1 MDLFAWYFL
10 LLGCVVLINAQITQD
25 VTGVSNTTTSPDT
38 MDADNV
44 EKSRLGRRRKSGM
57 RRGIRMLQND
67 TTSNSSKLPHLYT
80 GKNIYKGNSNTFFFL
95 DFQGL
100 TPTPDPDDTTSN
112 PTLLPTSINPVTP
125 TTSTIPVINV
135 TVCENATVADVV
147 FLADSSGSISLANLQ
162 QIRFFLLTVV
172 SGLDIGPNNVR
183 VGLAQFTGAPFQ
195 EFLLNEHQD
204 RDSLLAALNN
214 YPVRR
219 GGTMI
224 GRALDFIR
232 TQFFTESAGS
242 RANQGVP
249 QIAVVLTD
257 GASFDDVVEPARRLR
272 QQGVDLFSIGVGL
285 TQVTELEAIANQPSD
300 QFVFSIENFGV
311 LQTLSE
317 VLLRSVCKVII
328 DHGQV
333 YAHIKARVNFTL
345 GTNVTEVLQQFVLS
359 LTSTF
364 CVGCQV
370 DFNATVTPVQT
381 ATP

>member
-67 TTSNSSKLPHLYT
+67 TTSNSS
-80 GKNIYKGNSNTFFFL
+80 
-95 DFQGL
+95 L